1 MRDPFHKLPKA
12 DPGTPD
18 LTSVPRLFGWLV
30 RGQLDQLSVGIV
42 YGIVWMMSQAMIPG
56 ALGRGI
62 QAASDKDMDA
72 LLRWTGA
79 VVALG
84 AVQAVTGILRHR
96 RAIANWMTAGTRVQQ
111 LLARHASALGGDL
124 PKQVATG
131 EIVAVSANDVE
142 RIGGTVDVIPRL
154 VGALVAFTTVAS
166 ILIHASW
173 QLGLIVI
180 LGVPVLALG
189 VGPLIK
195 PLQAREAEQRKRLGK
210 TTELASDT
218 VAGLRVLRGIGGE
231 DLFVERFTQSS
242 QSVRAAAVR
251 TAQVRSLVDAMQVFL
266 PGAFILGMM
275 WGGAHLVIRG
285 HLTIGQLISFYGY
298 SAFLVIPLRTLT
310 EAARKWTSGWVAM
323 RRLIRVLT
331 LMRERTEPATTV
343 PASELRF
350 DCDLVDAVSGARI
363 PAGRLTAIACDNPDA
378 ADEMAERLGGYREE
392 ADTRLGDIRF
402 SRLSDATLR
411 ETVLVQDKD
420 PVLLSGTLGALFE
433 VPSTGKVSVADA
445 IAAASAED
453 ILDSL
458 DGEGMR
464 AVLVERGRTL
474 SGGQR
479 QRLALA
485 RSLVADPPILVLDEP
500 TSAVDAHTEA
510 RIAANIGAIRA
521 GKTTVAFTTSPLL
534 LDKADHVIFVKDG
547 LAVDSGTHEHLAASN
562 SDYRR
567 VVVRDIS

>member
-1 MRDPFHKLPKA
+1 MRDPFKKLPVA

-18 LTSVPRLFGWLV
+18 LRSVPALFRWLV
-30 RGQLDQLSVGIV
+30 RGQIDQLSIGIA
-42 YGIVWMMSQAMIPG
+42 YGILWMLSQAAIPG

-62 QAASDKDMDA
+62 QAAADKDSGA
-72 LLRWTGA
+72 LLKWTGA
-79 VVALG
+79 VVVLG
-84 AVQAVTGILRHR
+84 AVQAVAGILRHR
-96 RAIANWMTAGTRVQQ
+96 RAIANWMTAGTKVQQ
-111 LLARHASALGGDL
+111 LLARHAAAVGGDL

-154 VGALVAFTTVAS
+154 VGALVAFVSVSA

-173 QLGLIVI
+173 TLGIIVV
-180 LGVPVLALG
+180 LGVPALALG

-195 PLQAREAEQRKRLGK
+195 PLQAREAEQRKRLGQ

-231 DLFVERFTQSS
+231 DLFVERFEESS

-251 TAQVRSLVDAMQVFL
+251 TAQVRSLVDALQVFL
-266 PGAFILGMM
+266 PGAFVLGVM
-275 WGGAHLVIRG
+275 WGGAHLVLDG
-285 HLTIGQLISFYGY
+285 KLSIGQLISFYGF

-310 EAARKWTSGWVAM
+310 ETARKWTSGFVAM
-323 RRLIRVLT
+323 RRFIRVMT
-331 LMRERTEPATTV
+331 LLRERAEPAAALSV
-343 PASELRF
+343 SDLDPSG
-350 DCDLVDAVSGARI
+350 DLVDTITGVRI
-363 PAGRLTAIACDNPDA
+363 PAGKLTAVACDDPDV
-378 ADEMAERLGGYREE
+378 ADAIADRLGGYRDHSRTLIG
-392 ADTRLGDIRF
+392 DTALDRF
-402 SRLSDATLR
+402 SDNALR
-411 ETVLVQDKD
+411 ESILVQDKD
-420 PVLLSGTLGALFE
+420 PVLLSGTLAALFE
-433 VPSTGKVSVADA
+433 VPSTGRVAVADA
-445 IAAASAED
+445 ISAASADD

-458 DGEGMR
+458 EGDGMT

-485 RSLVADPPILVLDEP
+485 RSLVADTPVLVLDEP

-510 RIAANIGAIRA
+510 RIAANIGGIRR

-534 LDKADHVIFVKDG
+534 LDHADHVVFVEDG
-547 LAVDSGTHEHLAASN
+547 RAVATGTHHELVTGHEG
-562 SDYRR
+562 YRR
-567 VVVRDIS
+567 VVVRDVS

>member
-1 MRDPFHKLPKA
+1 MRDPFHKLPVA
-12 DPGTPD
+12 DPGTPN

-30 RGQLDQLSVGIV
+30 RGQLDQLAVGIV
-42 YGIVWMMSQAMIPG
+42 YGILWMMSQAMIPG

-62 QAASDKDMDA
+62 QAASDKDMQE
-72 LLRWTGA
+72 LVKWTGA

-84 AVQAVTGILRHR
+84 AVQAITGILRHR
-96 RAIANWMTAGTRVQQ
+96 RAIANWMTAGTKVQQ
-111 LLARHASALGGDL
+111 LLARHAAVLGGDL

-154 VGALVAFTTVAS
+154 VGALVAFVTVAS

-231 DLFVERFTQSS
+231 DLFVERFEASS
-242 QSVRAAAVR
+242 QSVRAAAVM
-251 TAQVRSLVDAMQVFL
+251 TARVRSLVDAMQVFL
-266 PGAFILGMM
+266 PGLFILGMM
-275 WGGAHLVIRG
+275 WGGAHLVVSG
-285 HLTIGQLISFYGY
+285 DLTIGQLIAFYGY

-331 LMRERTEPATTV
+331 LSRERNEPADALPTT
-343 PASELRF
+343 AL
-350 DCDLVDAVSGARI
+350 DLTADLVDGVTGARI
-363 PAGRLTAIACDNPDA
+363 PAGLLTAIACDNPDV
-378 ADEMAERLGGYREE
+378 ADEIAERLGGYR
-392 ADTRLGDIRF
+392 DDTQTRLGDVPF
-402 SRLSDATLR
+402 SRLSDSALR

-433 VPSTGKVSVADA
+433 VPSTGQVQVDTA
-445 IAAASAED
+445 IAAASADD

-485 RSLVADPPILVLDEP
+485 RSLVADAPILVLDEP

-510 RIAANIGAIRA
+510 RIAASIGAVRS

-534 LDKADHVIFVKDG
+534 LDKADHVIFILDG
-547 LAVDSGTHEHLAASN
+547 RAVDSGTHHHLASTN
-562 SDYRR
+562 MDYRR

>member
-1 MRDPFHKLPKA
+1 
-12 DPGTPD
+12 
-18 LTSVPRLFGWLV
+18 
-30 RGQLDQLSVGIV
+30 
-42 YGIVWMMSQAMIPG
+42 
-56 ALGRGI
+56 
-62 QAASDKDMDA
+62 
-72 LLRWTGA
+72 
-79 VVALG
+79 
-84 AVQAVTGILRHR
+84 VQAITGILRHR
-96 RAIANWMTAGTRVQQ
+96 RAIANWMTAGTKVQQ
-111 LLARHASALGGDL
+111 LLARHAAAVGGDL

-154 VGALVAFTTVAS
+154 VGALIAFVTVAT

-180 LGVPVLALG
+180 CGVPILALG

-231 DLFVERFTQSS
+231 ELFVERFVDSS
-242 QSVRAAAVR
+242 QSVREAAVK
-251 TAQVRSLVDAMQVFL
+251 TARVRSLVDAMQVFL

-275 WGGAHLVIRG
+275 WGGAHLVLRG
-285 HLTIGQLISFYGY
+285 HLTIGQLIAFYGY

-331 LMRERTEPATTV
+331 LSRERTEPANCV
-343 PASELRF
+343 PASSL
-350 DCDLVDAVSGARI
+350 DLTADLVDEISGVRI
-363 PAGRLTAIACDNPDA
+363 PAGVLTAIACDDPDT
-378 ADEMAERLGGYREE
+378 ADEIAERLGGYRAE
-392 ADTRLGDIRF
+392 AGTHLG
-402 SRLSDATLR
+402 STPLENLSDATLR
-411 ETVLVQDKD
+411 TTVLVQDKD
-420 PVLLSGTLGALFE
+420 PVLLSGTLAALFDVPRTGRVE
-433 VPSTGKVSVADA
+433 VEAA
-445 IAAASAED
+445 LAAASAQD

-485 RSLVADPPILVLDEP
+485 RSLVADPAILVLDEP

-510 RIAANIGAIRA
+510 RIASSVGAVRA

-534 LDKADHVIFVKDG
+534 LDKADHVVFVKDG
-547 LAVDSGTHEHLAASN
+547 QAVDAGTHAHLAASN
-562 SDYRR
+562 TDYRR